1 MMQEQRFGQTRSGTA
16 HAARAPR
23 IKQRGA
29 ALLALLILIAIIGIA
44 AAAQVQVGSLVERRE
59 KEEDLLW
66 IGREFRR
73 ALISYSSVTPAGR
86 QVLPATLNELVL
98 DERFNPPRRHLR
110 KIYIDPLTGKEEWG
124 LVRAPG
130 RSNAGSNAGG
140 NAGGIAGVHS
150 LSNDTPIK
158 IGNFDLSEKD
168 FEGKTRY
175 ADWQFVVASAAV
187 PPAAAATAGARVR

>member
-1 MMQEQRFGQTRSGTA
+1 MMPQRFRDVEAGLRL
-16 HAARAPR
+16 RAT
-23 IKQRGA
+23 QRGV

-59 KEEDLLW
+59 QEEDLLW

-86 QVLPATLNELVL
+86 QVLPASLNDLVL

-124 LVRAPG
+124 LVRAP
-130 RSNAGSNAGG
+130 N
-140 NAGGIAGVHS
+140 GGIAGVHS
-150 LSNDTPIK
+150 LSDATPIK
-158 IGNFDLSEKD
+158 IGNFGLTEKD
-168 FEGKTRY
+168 FEGKAKY
-175 ADWQFVVASAAV
+175 SEWQFVAATPAAKPAA
-187 PPAAAATAGARVR
+187 PPAVVTQGAQVR

>member
-1 MMQEQRFGQTRSGTA
+1 MARGQAANKASRPSRRASGSSPARRSA
-16 HAARAPR
+16 S
-23 IKQRGA
+23 QRGV

-86 QVLPATLNELVL
+86 QVLPASLNELVL

-110 KIYIDPLTGKEEWG
+110 KIYTDPLTGKEEWG
-124 LVRAPG
+124 LVRAP
-130 RSNAGSNAGG
+130 N
-140 NAGGIAGVHS
+140 GGIAGVHS
-150 LSNDTPIK
+150 LSDATPIK
-158 IGNFDLSEKD
+158 IGNFELTEKD
-168 FEGKTRY
+168 FEGKGNY
-175 ADWQFVVASAAV
+175 SEWQFVAATPAAKPAV
-187 PPAAAATAGARVR
+187 PPAVVTQGAQVR